1 MAFRQCYM
9 RVVFLVH
16 ARMFPPACGHVFPL
30 LEGSIDYLVNII
42 DNRDKMPVQFLTTPC
57 VPFLV
62 NKMCNALSELRKAA
76 IRRPNSFTQPD
87 TTKKIAGKPN
97 EEALVTIVLIT

>member
-42 DNRDKMPVQFLTTPC
+42 DTTC
-57 VPFLV
+57 HQ
-62 NKMCNALSELRKAA
+62 LSWTYKVIKKEEEDGSYGS
-76 IRRPNSFTQPD
+76 SFD
-87 TTKKIAGKPN
+87 
-97 EEALVTIVLIT
+97 